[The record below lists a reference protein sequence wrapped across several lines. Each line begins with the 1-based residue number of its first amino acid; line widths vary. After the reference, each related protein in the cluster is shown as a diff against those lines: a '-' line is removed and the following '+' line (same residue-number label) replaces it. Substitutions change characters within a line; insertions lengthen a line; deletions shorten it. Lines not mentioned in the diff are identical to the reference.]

1 MLYSLP
7 RHPGKWMDLQADI
20 CAAMAAFPNSPLSA
34 LDLAELAPRT
44 LQPTRTPSRAVPV
57 AAAAAAPVPL

>member
-1 MLYSLP
+1 
-7 RHPGKWMDLQADI
+7 MDLQADI